1 LIKQISHVCFG
12 CRNLSKSINFYR
24 ALFDFDVVHEY
35 RNDDLE
41 LYGVFLSCGN
51 NTFLELFNDKN
62 NFLEPGL
69 FKHLCFEV
77 DNLVTL
83 LDKFTIHKI
92 PFEQKRGKTD
102 ATLQAFILDPDGNK
116 IEFHQYDQSSSL
128 WVHLDKKASAD

>member
-1 LIKQISHVCFG
+1 MVRLIKQISHVCFG

-62 NFLEPGL
+62 NFLDDIK
-69 FKHLCFEV
+69 FIEV
-77 DNLVTL
+77 SHITEVLKLV
-83 LDKFTIHKI
+83 F
-92 PFEQKRGKTD
+92 
-102 ATLQAFILDPDGNK
+102 
-116 IEFHQYDQSSSL
+116 
-128 WVHLDKKASAD
+128 V